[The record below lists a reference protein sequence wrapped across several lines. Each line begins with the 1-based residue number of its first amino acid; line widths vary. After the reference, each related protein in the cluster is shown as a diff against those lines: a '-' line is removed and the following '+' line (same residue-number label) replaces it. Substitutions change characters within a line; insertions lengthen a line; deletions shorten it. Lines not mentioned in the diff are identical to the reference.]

1 MKIIGITGGVGAGK
15 SRVLYLLE
23 KEFNAYIVEAD
34 LLAKNLMKP
43 GKRVY
48 NKIAENFPEVIPS
61 EGAEID
67 RMSLAGLV
75 YADKSK
81 LKLLNSL
88 VHPAVKEW
96 IREDIEK
103 HRQDKKCK
111 LYIIEAA
118 LLIQDGYK
126 EICDEIW
133 YVRAETETRV
143 KRLMESRN
151 YSREKAYS
159 IITNQPSDD
168 YFVKNSDRVI
178 DNSGDFIQ
186 TNEQITNIISLLE

>member
-67 RMSLAGLV
+67 RMSLASLV

-81 LKLLNSL
+81 LKLFQGEGLFHNHKS
-88 VHPAVKEW
+88 AVRRLFY
-96 IREDIEK
+96 RE
-103 HRQDKKCK
+103 
-111 LYIIEAA
+111 
-118 LLIQDGYK
+118 
-126 EICDEIW
+126 
-133 YVRAETETRV
+133 
-143 KRLMESRN
+143 
-151 YSREKAYS
+151 
-159 IITNQPSDD
+159 
-168 YFVKNSDRVI
+168 F
-178 DNSGDFIQ
+178 
-186 TNEQITNIISLLE
+186 